1 MKFLSKIERNLRVA
15 LLVGV
20 ITVVAIIA
28 SSYCFV
34 TKFYEIPLGFALGGA
49 VVSALYLVGHFL
61 YQIDVKNGEVKYS
74 ILMIGIRNFILIGS
88 IIVLGLMYYRWDIK
102 YFNLFAYMAS
112 IQVES
117 SSLLLTTLFIKI
129 NRKENE
135 QWELS

>member
-1 MKFLSKIERNLRVA
+1 MKFLSQIERNLRVA

-20 ITVVAIIA
+20 LTVVAIIA

-49 VVSALYLVGHFL
+49 VVSILYIISHFL
-61 YQIDVKNGEVKYS
+61 YQLDVKNGEVKYS

-102 YFNLFAYMAS
+102 YFNLFAYVG
-112 IQVES
+112 IYTGGIIIFVIDH
-117 SSLLLTTLFIKI
+117 LVYK
-129 NRKENE
+129 NK
-135 QWELS
+135 